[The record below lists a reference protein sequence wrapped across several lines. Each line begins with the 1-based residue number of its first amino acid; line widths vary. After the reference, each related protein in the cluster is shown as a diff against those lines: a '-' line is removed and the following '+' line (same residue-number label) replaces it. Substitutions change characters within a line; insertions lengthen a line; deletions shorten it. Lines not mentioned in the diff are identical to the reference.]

1 MKRLI
6 HETIWTIIRRVD
18 FSMPTRI
25 LIVDD
30 DEGVRSV
37 LTRILEKDQEFRVV
51 GEAGDG
57 SEALELARALSP
69 DLILMDLAMP
79 QVNGLEATRR
89 IKVER
94 PETKVIIFT
103 RYQEEAY
110 RQAATQSGADA
121 FLSKRTRVAE
131 LLATIRQVAE
141 GGLGKR
147 AAPA

>member
-1 MKRLI
+1 
-6 HETIWTIIRRVD
+6 
-18 FSMPTRI
+18 MPTTI

-30 DEGVRSV
+30 NSGVRNV
-37 LTRILEKDQEFRVV
+37 LTRILQKGREFSVV
-51 GEAGDG
+51 GEAEDG

-79 QVNGLEATRR
+79 RVNGLEATRK

-94 PETKVIIFT
+94 PGTKVIILT
-103 RYQEEAY
+103 RYDEDAY

-121 FLSKRTRVAE
+121 FLPKGTRLAE
-131 LLATIRQVAE
+131 LLATIRQVVQAGPNRE
-141 GGLGKR
+141 

>member
-1 MKRLI
+1 
-6 HETIWTIIRRVD
+6 
-18 FSMPTRI
+18 MPTTI

-30 DEGVRSV
+30 NSGVRNV
-37 LTRILEKDQEFRVV
+37 LTRILQKGREFSVV
-51 GEAGDG
+51 GEAEDG

-79 QVNGLEATRR
+79 RVNGLEATRK

-94 PETKVIIFT
+94 PGTKVIILT
-103 RYQEEAY
+103 RYDEGAY

-121 FLSKRTRVAE
+121 FLPKGTRLAE
-131 LLATIRQVAE
+131 LLATIRRVVQAGPNRE
-141 GGLGKR
+141 

>member
-1 MKRLI
+1 MI
-6 HETIWTIIRRVD
+6 SEMPRRRMVRVP
-18 FSMPTRI
+18 SEMPTTI

-30 DEGVRSV
+30 NQGVRNV
-37 LTRILEKDQEFRVV
+37 LTRILQKGQEFMVV
-51 GEAGDG
+51 GEAEDG

-79 QVNGLEATRR
+79 RVNGLEATRR

-94 PETKVIIFT
+94 PGTKVIILT
-103 RYQEEAY
+103 RYEEDAY

-121 FLSKRTRVAE
+121 FLSKGTRLAE
-131 LLATIRQVAE
+131 LLATIRQVVQAGPNRE
-141 GGLGKR
+141 

>member
-1 MKRLI
+1 MNS
-6 HETIWTIIRRVD
+6 EMPRRRMVRVP
-18 FSMPTRI
+18 SEMPTTI

-30 DEGVRSV
+30 NQGVRNV
-37 LTRILEKDQEFRVV
+37 LTRILQKGQEFMVV
-51 GEAGDG
+51 GEAEDG

-79 QVNGLEATRR
+79 RVNGLEATRR

-94 PETKVIIFT
+94 PGTKVIILT
-103 RYQEEAY
+103 RYEEDAY

-121 FLSKRTRVAE
+121 FLSKGTRLTE
-131 LLATIRQVAE
+131 LLATIRQVVQAGPNRE
-141 GGLGKR
+141 

>member
-1 MKRLI
+1 MISEMPQPRMV
-6 HETIWTIIRRVD
+6 RVP
-18 FSMPTRI
+18 SEMPTTI

-30 DEGVRSV
+30 NQGVRNV
-37 LTRILEKDQEFRVV
+37 LTRILQKGQEFRVV
-51 GEAGDG
+51 GEAEDG

-79 QVNGLEATRR
+79 RVNGLEATRR

-94 PETKVIIFT
+94 PGTKVIILT
-103 RYQEEAY
+103 RYEEDAY

-121 FLSKRTRVAE
+121 FLSKGIRLPE
-131 LLATIRQVAE
+131 LLATIRQVVQAGPNRE
-141 GGLGKR
+141 

>member
-1 MKRLI
+1 MISEIPQPRMV
-6 HETIWTIIRRVD
+6 RVP
-18 FSMPTRI
+18 SEMPTTI

-30 DEGVRSV
+30 NQGVRNV
-37 LTRILEKDQEFRVV
+37 LTRILQKGQEFRVV
-51 GEAGDG
+51 GEAEDG

-79 QVNGLEATRR
+79 RVNGLEATRR

-94 PETKVIIFT
+94 PGTKVIILT
-103 RYQEEAY
+103 RYEEDAY

-121 FLSKRTRVAE
+121 FLSKGTRLAE
-131 LLATIRQVAE
+131 LLATIRQVVQAGPNRE
-141 GGLGKR
+141 

>member
-1 MKRLI
+1 MISEIPQSRI
-6 HETIWTIIRRVD
+6 VRVP
-18 FSMPTRI
+18 SEMPTTI

-30 DEGVRSV
+30 NQGVRNV
-37 LTRILEKDQEFRVV
+37 LTRILQKGQEFMVV
-51 GEAGDG
+51 GEAEDG

-79 QVNGLEATRR
+79 RVNGLEATRR

-94 PETKVIIFT
+94 PGTKVIILT
-103 RYQEEAY
+103 RYEEDAY

-121 FLSKRTRVAE
+121 FLSKGTRLAE
-131 LLATIRQVAE
+131 LLATIRQVVQAGPNRE
-141 GGLGKR
+141 